1 MKNIKRIIVLSSLL
15 SGALMVPVVV
25 PHLNASS
32 DVFEFKDGAQ
42 IEDLKIEKNAIL
54 LSPYTIES
62 LRTLLQDQSNEIRDM
77 LQKEYLLVQL
87 HGQLLE
93 VSTKPDYYSSADKVS
108 ALLEKIIT
116 SMKEK
121 IKQYESLIKVLD
133 YFSENHPFFL
143 AEKLRQEDKS
153 NMSQWSCYCRDEGQK
168 DIHNILKSTVDS
180 IWRSIAISPNNILEP
195 MHSSLKKED
204 FSQDFFDK
212 HPEIQTASFEQ
223 IINTL
228 KEEISTRMEQWNL
241 PDKSALQDQ
250 LDKVFEKF
258 EKKVT
263 VLNRNIE
270 CKFLNG
276 INMQDDKERFANYFI
291 NKSIQKI
298 LSMSEHSPQTEFCAE
313 FYDPTTPRYPDP
325 ETPSI
330 VDWERACRFLLW
342 YIYNE
347 NTNRDLMDDHRLS
360 VEELYPLLSR
370 VPVQTGMDPS
380 HAAECTSQD
389 FICYFYTLK

>member
-32 DVFEFKDGAQ
+32 DVFEFKDGARNDALQ
-42 IEDLKIEKNAIL
+42 IRKNALL
-54 LSPYTIES
+54 LSPYDIES

-77 LQKEYLLVQL
+77 LQKEYLLVQS

-93 VSTKPDYYSSADKVS
+93 VSTKPGYYSSADKVS

-153 NMSQWSCYCRDEGQK
+153 NMSQWSCYYRDEGQK
-168 DIHNILKSTVDS
+168 DIHNILKSTVDL

-276 INMQDDKERFANYFI
+276 IKMQDDKERFAN
-291 NKSIQKI
+291 
-298 LSMSEHSPQTEFCAE
+298 
-313 FYDPTTPRYPDP
+313 
-325 ETPSI
+325 
-330 VDWERACRFLLW
+330 
-342 YIYNE
+342 
-347 NTNRDLMDDHRLS
+347 
-360 VEELYPLLSR
+360 
-370 VPVQTGMDPS
+370 
-380 HAAECTSQD
+380 
-389 FICYFYTLK
+389 